1 MKSLVIA
8 FVICLSTTIVHG
20 EDVKPAKAIGVL
32 GFSDKVHGTITFS
45 QPSCT
50 EAVLVQVELNGLSPG
65 KHGFHIHEKGDLSGG
80 CASTGSHYNPDRLK
94 HGAREAQIRHVGDLG
109 NVIADENGRV
119 STSFSDNLIT
129 LYGAR
134 SIIGRAVVVHNDED
148 DLGLTDHPDSHKT
161 GNAGG
166 RVACGIVGIFEP
178 SDGEWPCT
186 SGSSSAQKGLLSIVS
201 ILVVAIISHNF

>member
-32 GFSDKVHGTITFS
+32 GFSDKVHGNITFS
-45 QPSCT
+45 QLSCT
-50 EAVLVQVELNGLSPG
+50 EAVHVQVEINGLSPG

-80 CASTGSHYNPDRLK
+80 CASTGGHYNPDRLN

-119 STSFSDNLIT
+119 STSFSDSVIT

-134 SIIGRAVVVHNDED
+134 SIIGRAVVVHLDED

-166 RVACGIVGIFEP
+166 RVACGIVGI
-178 SDGEWPCT
+178 
-186 SGSSSAQKGLLSIVS
+186 L
-201 ILVVAIISHNF
+201 